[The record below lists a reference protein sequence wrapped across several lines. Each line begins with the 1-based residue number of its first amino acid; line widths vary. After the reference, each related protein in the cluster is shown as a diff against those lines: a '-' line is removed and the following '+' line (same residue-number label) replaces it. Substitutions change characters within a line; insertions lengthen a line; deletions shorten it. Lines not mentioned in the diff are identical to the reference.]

1 MGTETQNVHAFK
13 NGGAK
18 FLRYTAE
25 DVAIRARMIPL
36 AIDARRQRFPEEGRV
51 FEYEGEFIGD
61 ARWSEKTRAE
71 IGERPTH
78 SPRVSRL
85 FTAAE
90 LGIRCEKLAQDFCSR
105 CCASGKEGD
114 EYWRRNV
121 TL

>member
-85 FTAAE
+85 FTAA
-90 LGIRCEKLAQDFCSR
+90 GLASDLKRLRNMFVHGAVLQ
-105 CCASGKEGD
+105 A
-114 EYWRRNV
+114 RRA
-121 TL
+121 TSTGAGT